1 VAHARLAEH
10 CREKINPENS
20 LVVDALP
27 GLVWTALPDGHV
39 DFLTSASANIQGS
52 ALPTPAAIGTA

>member
-1 VAHARLAEH
+1 VEH

-27 GLVWTALPDGHV
+27 GLLRTALADGYV
-39 DFLTSASANIQGS
+39 DFLTSESANIQGS
-52 ALPTPAAIGTA
+52 ALPTPAAMGTA